1 MSIKIRSREFGKNS
15 SSANTT
21 FTLYPSPVTL
31 TFTLASTFSST
42 RYPPP
47 PAPPPAA
54 QPIR

>member
-1 MSIKIRSREFGKNS
+1 MRIKIRSREFGKNS

-54 QPIR
+54 QAIR